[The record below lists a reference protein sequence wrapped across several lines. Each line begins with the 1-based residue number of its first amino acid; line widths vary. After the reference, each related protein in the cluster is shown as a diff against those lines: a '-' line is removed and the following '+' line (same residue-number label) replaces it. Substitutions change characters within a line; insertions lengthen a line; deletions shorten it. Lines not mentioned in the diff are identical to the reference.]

1 MIGTQTRVRIEERKT
16 KKIKK
21 TIQTFREPV
30 ILNIYDMFWTNDYT
44 ANVGLGVNRQ
54 LLHLYFTSFH
64 ISNQVYHSGMEVY
77 GREYAYGGHPF
88 PFSGQSLVLKSVQFK
103 VGRRLLYWLILFSND
118 IDLRHI

>member
-1 MIGTQTRVRIEERKT
+1 MIIYMIGKQTRGRIEERK
-16 KKIKK
+16 KNLKSN
-21 TIQTFREPV
+21 QTFREPV

-54 LLHLYFTSFH
+54 LLHLFQAILN

-88 PFSGQSLVLKSVQFK
+88 PFSGLSLVLKSVRFK
-103 VGRRLLYWLILFSND
+103 VDCRLLYC
-118 IDLRHI
+118 